1 LCFGATLIHLRL
13 TMAESPHIPK
23 FLWPPALLLGVA
35 IGYTVNVIERNWRP
49 LKQRRSQS
57 WRAKLG

>member
-1 LCFGATLIHLRL
+1 MT
-13 TMAESPHIPK
+13 ESPRIPK
-23 FLWPPALLLGVA
+23 LLWPPAMLLGVA